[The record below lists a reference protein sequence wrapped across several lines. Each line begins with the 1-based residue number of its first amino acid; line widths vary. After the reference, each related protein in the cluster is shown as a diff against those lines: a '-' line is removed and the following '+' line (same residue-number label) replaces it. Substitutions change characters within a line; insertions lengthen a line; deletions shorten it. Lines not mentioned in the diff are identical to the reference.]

1 MLKGYLNT
9 FEEWVKAITP
19 GVKTQ
24 AHKEYLAKT
33 QDLRKWIWVT
43 IRDTLLPNKKSRSS
57 DFEGFSDEE
66 KLEKLLEESRE
77 CIDTALKNNS
87 YNLFTDFLDL
97 FPMFLLIWWSAPL
110 KAAAIATFWVS
121 LHWSWKEF
129 SHRTWTLNP
138 KMKDLRKQYKLV
150 VEWITEEQK
159 EGFLKELWKSLNS
172 NKGTIIDIIE
182 SVWEVFS
189 AALPWSVIT
198 SVLIP
203 LLIEIPADASS
214 RFWYYDAWDEVG
226 KMKEW
231 FKIHKS
237 TKEATS

>member
-1 MLKGYLNT
+1 MLKRYLNT
-9 FEEWVKAITP
+9 FWEWLTAITP
-19 GVKTQ
+19 GIKTQ
-24 AHKEYLAKT
+24 AHKDYLSKT
-33 QDLRKWIWVT
+33 QDLRKWIRESISGIFVS
-43 IRDTLLPNKKSRSS
+43 NKKNRSF
-57 DFEGFSDEE
+57 DLEEISDEE
-66 KLEKLLEESRE
+66 KLEILLEETRK

-150 VEWITEEQK
+150 VEWITEEKK
-159 EGFLKELWKSLNS
+159 EGFFKELWKNLNS

-182 SVWEVFS
+182 SIWEVFS

-214 RFWYYDAWDEVG
+214 RFWYYAAWDEVG

-231 FKIHKS
+231 LKNHTLK
-237 TKEATS
+237 KGATS